1 MTSQSNK
8 IADLQTLLDVSEHQR
23 HAMSAASEAV
33 EKALQASLQEAL
45 RGSKSG
51 GGGGGGTAGGMDTS
65 ALEREVAELRRQLEQ
80 ELRRQLE
87 QERAVAALTAKDV
100 RERDAESIRDLR
112 ERITR
117 MEASSRGNSSG
128 GGGGGEGWSEAGG
141 DSVARCTCTYTP
153 TQACTYTPTHGLG
166 PPCSC

>member
-23 HAMSAASEAV
+23 QAMSAASEAV

-51 GGGGGGTAGGMDTS
+51 GGRGGGGIGGGGTAGDVDTS
-65 ALEREVAELRRQLEQ
+65 ALEREVAELRRQHEQ
-80 ELRRQLE
+80 ES
-87 QERAVAALTAKDV
+87 AVAALAAKDM

-112 ERITR
+112 VRITR
-117 MEASSRGNSSG
+117 MEASSRGSGSG
-128 GGGGGEGWSEAGG
+128 GGGFDEGWSVAGR

-153 TQACTYTPTHGLG
+153 TQPWRVLAHPASAD
-166 PPCSC
+166 PKP